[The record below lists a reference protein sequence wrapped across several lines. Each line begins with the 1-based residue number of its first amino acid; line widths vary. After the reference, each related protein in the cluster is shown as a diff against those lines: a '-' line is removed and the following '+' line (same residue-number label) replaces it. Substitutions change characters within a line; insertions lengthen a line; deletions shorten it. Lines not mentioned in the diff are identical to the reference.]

1 MKMFWN
7 KLNKLQKWSFILFAS
22 CLITMILGLIL
33 IGTVEEGFLTL
44 KWYGVGG
51 MQPNDLNNLNDMYKQ
66 SGGLSE
72 AIKTYIAKAS
82 QGKFWF
88 KISKQEQLPIQI
100 LQIDDEVQI
109 VGNT

>member
-1 MKMFWN
+1 MTLSDIRMQ
-7 KLNKLQKWSFILFAS
+7 LQELYDGADISESVIS
-22 CLITMILGLIL
+22 QITD
-33 IGTVEEGFLTL
+33 VQYTL
-44 KWYGVGG
+44 VGG

-88 KISKQEQLPIQI
+88 KISKQEQLPIQV